1 MQSVKGSKQLYTC
14 AVCEI
19 FRDVAFFF
27 SDSSSSLAFSM
38 FHSHAIIALIDSLI
52 GHR

>member
-38 FHSHAIIALIDSLI
+38 FHSHAIMALIDSLI